1 MITAIA
7 IAAVVLIAATTLV
20 WQGRQIRDL
29 NRRADN
35 REREW
40 ARERR
45 DLLNRVMHLSG
56 RSWEPPEYPMVSEEI
71 ADEIGILF
79 PEEQPLE

>member
-7 IAAVVLIAATTLV
+7 IAAVVLISATTLV

-45 DLLNRVMHLSG
+45 DLLNRVMHLAG
-56 RSWEPPEYPMVSEEI
+56 QTWEPPAWPETTEET